1 MTEKSRLLKNDD
13 RNDIKAPKDP
23 VDKRDSFFVLFE
35 KVIEATPRND
45 GNPSQEIYLDEG
57 RLKSIANLVGGV
69 RDEEILTLLDSCEG
83 FHKLVHSIGVIIK
96 TGNQHAGTINFVLHN
111 YGKEN
116 KYETGTLLRMPC
128 PTDGTE
134 MILELGDFQW
144 SQDDDVLGKFAFEF
158 DHPGELATAS
168 VKFYLHDAYN
178 VPEI

>member
-1 MTEKSRLLKNDD
+1 MTEISSVLKNDNRD
-13 RNDIKAPKDP
+13 EDFKAPKDQ
-23 VDKRDSFFVLFE
+23 VVKRDSFFVMYE
-35 KVIEATPRND
+35 KVIEATPRKE

-57 RLKSIANLVGGV
+57 RLKNFASLEGGV
-69 RDEEILTLLDSCEG
+69 SEEEILTLLDSCEG

-158 DHPGELATAS
+158 DHTGELATAS
-168 VKFYLHDAYN
+168 V
-178 VPEI
+178 